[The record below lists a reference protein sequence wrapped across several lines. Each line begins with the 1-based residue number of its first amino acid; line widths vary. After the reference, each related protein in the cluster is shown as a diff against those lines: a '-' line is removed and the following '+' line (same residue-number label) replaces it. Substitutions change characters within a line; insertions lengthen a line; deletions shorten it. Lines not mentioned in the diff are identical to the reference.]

1 MRQLVRVLK
10 RARMSQMRRYRETLN
25 RLKGMFT
32 SVEALLLEK
41 ESPDESEV
49 ASIQKTITGLEVGIC
64 ECVEGIGN

>member
-10 RARMSQMRRYRETLN
+10 RARMSQMRKYRETFN
-25 RLKGMFT
+25 RLKGIFT
-32 SVEALLLEK
+32 SVGMLFLEK

-64 ECVEGIGN
+64 ECVERIGN